1 MIEPRWIEWATAP
14 VPRYTSYPT
23 AAEFEAGFPAATVE
37 AWAGA
42 VAPDAPI
49 SVYVHIPFCERLC
62 WYCGCHTTV
71 PNGYERV
78 SRYLTRLHHEIDLW
92 AARLA
97 PHGGAAHVHFGG
109 GSPNM
114 LAADDMFELME
125 HLRSAFAVHEEAEIA
140 IELDPRSLSPEKIAA
155 MAASGVTRASLGVQT
170 LSPVVQDAI
179 NRVQPREMIARAV
192 SDLRAAGIDAI
203 NFDLMYGL
211 PHQTEADIVEAADF
225 TAELRVDRIAV
236 FGYAHVPWFAKHQAA
251 IDASALPGLQA
262 RFAQAAACAQALEG
276 HGYAR
281 IGLDH
286 FAKPVDPLARA
297 AAGGRLRR
305 NFQGYTT
312 DPCETIVGIGN
323 SAISTFREGFAQ
335 GAKDMREWTDAVE
348 AGGLPVSRGRAVT
361 AEDRLRARA
370 IEALMCNLR
379 VDLAAICAEM
389 GAPEGALD
397 EALTRA
403 RPMADAGLCEID
415 GRVITVPEAARLLVR
430 PVAAALD
437 AYRDTPQEN
446 RHARAV

>member
-1 MIEPRWIEWATAP
+1 MTNPGWTQWATAP

-23 AAEFEAGFPAATVE
+23 AAEFESDFPAARVE

-42 VAPDAPI
+42 LPASAPV
-49 SVYVHIPFCERLC
+49 SVYIHIPFCEKLC
-62 WYCGCHTTV
+62 WYCGCHTSV

-78 SRYLTRLHHEIDLW
+78 ARYLTRLHHEIDLW
-92 AARLA
+92 AERLA
-97 PHGGAAHVHFGG
+97 PHGGAANVHFGG

-114 LAADDMFELME
+114 LAADDFFALME
-125 HLRSAFAVHEEAEIA
+125 HLRERFAVHESAEIA
-140 IELDPRSLSPEKIAA
+140 VELDPRSLSPEKIAA

-170 LSPVVQDAI
+170 LSPTVQDAI
-179 NRVQPREMIARAV
+179 NRIQPREMIETAV
-192 SDLRAAGIDAI
+192 SDLRAVGIDAI

-211 PHQTEADIVEAADF
+211 PHQTEADIVEAAEF
-225 TAELRVDRIAV
+225 TARQRIDRIAV

-262 RFAQAAACAQALEG
+262 RSAQAEACAQALVS

-297 AAGGRLRR
+297 AASGRLRR

-312 DPCETIVGIGN
+312 DPCETIIGIGT
-323 SAISTFREGFAQ
+323 SAISTFKEGFAQ
-335 GAKDMREWTDAVE
+335 AAKDMREWTQAVE
-348 AGGLPVSRGRAVT
+348 TGGLPVARGRSLSAD
-361 AEDRLRARA
+361 DRLRARA
-370 IEALMCNLR
+370 IEALMCNLE
-379 VDLAAICAEM
+379 VDLDAVCSEM
-389 GAPEGALD
+389 GAPAHALD

-403 RPMADAGLCEID
+403 RPMAEAGLCDIS
-415 GRVITVPEAARLLVR
+415 GRVITVPEAARMLVR
-430 PVAAALD
+430 PVAAAFD
-437 AYRDTPQEN
+437 AYRQTPQEG